1 MFKDVRGK
9 LEHDARRRAKM
20 DSIAKTLRQMAD
32 PKIAAFT
39 AKIIPNVDPKSI
51 LGIKTPELRALAKE
65 LLKSPKGAA
74 LAPAAQSVGKTKKA
88 VASVLPSA
96 AQKFLSDLPHKYFEE
111 NQLHAFVVSGIKDFG
126 LCVAELERF
135 LPFIDNW
142 ATCDQASPAC
152 FKKNRAAL
160 LPLIKNWIKSGR
172 VYTVRFAIVNLMRHF
187 LDQDFKP
194 EFLKMAAAVKSDEY
208 YIKMAVAWYFAEALA
223 KQWDAALPYIKAKR
237 LEAWTHNK
245 AIQKARESFKV
256 SDERKELLAGMKVA
270 LPG

>member
-1 MFKDVRGK
+1 MYNKI
-9 LEHDARRRAKM
+9 M

-32 PKIAAFT
+32 PKTAAFN
-39 AKIIPNVDPKSI
+39 AKTIPNVDPKSI

-74 LAPAAQSVGKTKKA
+74 
-88 VASVLPSA
+88 
-96 AQKFLSDLPHKYFEE
+96 QKFLSDLPHKYFEE
-111 NQLHAFVVSGIKDFG
+111 NQLHGFVISGIKDFDQ
-126 LCVAELERF
+126 CVAELERF
-135 LPFIDNW
+135 LPCIDNW
-142 ATCDQASPAC
+142 ATCDQTSPIC

-160 LPLIKNWIKSGR
+160 LPLIKKWIKSGR

-187 LDQDFKP
+187 LDQDFKA
-194 EFLKMAAAVKSDEY
+194 EYLEMAAAVKSDEY

-245 AIQKARESFKV
+245 AIQKARESFRV
-256 SDERKELLAGMKVA
+256 SDERKELLGGLKV
-270 LPG
+270 

>member
-1 MFKDVRGK
+1 
-9 LEHDARRRAKM
+9 M
-20 DSIAKTLRQMAD
+20 DSIQKTLRQIAD
-32 PKIAAFT
+32 PKTAAFT
-39 AKIIPNVDPKSI
+39 SRIIPNVDPKTI

-65 LLKSPKGAA
+65 LRAN
-74 LAPAAQSVGKTKKA
+74 
-88 VASVLPSA
+88 
-96 AQKFLSDLPHKYFEE
+96 QKFLSDLPHKYFEE
-111 NQLHAFVVSGIKDFG
+111 NQLHGFVVSGIKDFD

-142 ATCDQASPAC
+142 ATCDQCSPAC

-160 LPLIKNWIKSGR
+160 LPLIKKWIKSKR
-172 VYTVRFAIVNLMRHF
+172 VYTVRFAIGMLLRHF
-187 LDQDFKP
+187 LDEDFKP
-194 EFLKMAAAVKSDEY
+194 EYLEMVAAVKSEEY
-208 YIKMAVAWYFAEALA
+208 YIKMEVAWYFAEALS

-270 LPG
+270 AP

>member
-1 MFKDVRGK
+1 
-9 LEHDARRRAKM
+9 
-20 DSIAKTLRQMAD
+20 MAD
-32 PKIAAFT
+32 PKTAAFT
-39 AKIIPNVDPKSI
+39 SRIIPNVDPKTI

-65 LLKSPKGAA
+65 LLAGQKGAANASKAKKAAA
-74 LAPAAQSVGKTKKA
+74 LAP
-88 VASVLPSA
+88 VAK
-96 AQKFLSDLPHKYFEE
+96 KFLSDLPHKYFEE
-111 NQLHAFVVSGIKDFG
+111 NQLHGFVISGIKDFD

-142 ATCDQASPAC
+142 ATCDQCSPIC

-160 LPLIKNWIKSGR
+160 LPLIKKWIKSGR

-187 LDQDFKP
+187 LDDDFAP
-194 EFLKMAAAVKSDEY
+194 EYLEMVAAVKSDEY

-245 AIQKARESFKV
+245 AIQKARESFRV
-256 SDERKELLAGMKVA
+256 SDERKELLGGLKV
-270 LPG
+270 

>member
-1 MFKDVRGK
+1 MN
-9 LEHDARRRAKM
+9 
-20 DSIAKTLRQMAD
+20 SIQKTLRQMAD
-32 PKIAAFT
+32 PKTAAFT
-39 AKIIPNVDPKSI
+39 SRIIPNVDPKTI

-65 LLKSPKGAA
+65 LRAN
-74 LAPAAQSVGKTKKA
+74 
-88 VASVLPSA
+88 
-96 AQKFLSDLPHKYFEE
+96 QKFLCDLPHKYFEE

-135 LPFIDNW
+135 LPCIDNW
-142 ATCDQASPAC
+142 ATCDQTSPAC

-160 LPLIKNWIKSGR
+160 LPLIKKWIKSGH

-187 LDQDFKP
+187 LDQDFKL
-194 EFLKMAAAVKSDEY
+194 EFLKMAAAVKSDDY
-208 YIKMAVAWYFAEALA
+208 YIKMAIGWYFAEALA

-245 AIQKARESFKV
+245 AIQKALESFKV

>member
-1 MFKDVRGK
+1 M
-9 LEHDARRRAKM
+9 DAIK
-20 DSIAKTLRQMAD
+20 KFLKENAD
-32 PKIAAFT
+32 AEFAAFT
-39 AKIIPNVDPKSI
+39 SRTIPTVDPKSI

-65 LLKSPKGAA
+65 LLKSPKG
-74 LAPAAQSVGKTKKA
+74 
-88 VASVLPSA
+88 A

-111 NQLHAFVVSGIKDFG
+111 NQLHAFVVSGIKDFD

-142 ATCDQASPAC
+142 ATCDQTSPIC

-160 LPLIKNWIKSGR
+160 LPLIKKWIKSER

-187 LDQDFKP
+187 LDDDFAP
-194 EFLKMAAAVKSDEY
+194 EYLEMAVAVRSDEY

-237 LEAWTHNK
+237 LEVWTHNK
-245 AIQKARESFKV
+245 AIQKARESFRV

-270 LPG
+270 APLLSF

>member
-1 MFKDVRGK
+1 
-9 LEHDARRRAKM
+9 M

-32 PKIAAFT
+32 PKTAAFN

-74 LAPAAQSVGKTKKA
+74 
-88 VASVLPSA
+88 
-96 AQKFLSDLPHKYFEE
+96 QKFLSDLPHKYFEE
-111 NQLHAFVVSGIKDFG
+111 NQLHAFVVSGIKDFD
-126 LCVAELERF
+126 LCVAEQERF

-142 ATCDQASPAC
+142 ATCDQCSPAC

-160 LPLIKNWIKSGR
+160 LPLIKKWIKSER

-187 LDQDFKP
+187 LDDDFAP
-194 EFLKMAAAVKSDEY
+194 EYLKMAAAVKSDEY

-256 SDERKELLAGMKVA
+256 SDERKELLAGLKAQSV
-270 LPG
+270 L

>member
-1 MFKDVRGK
+1 
-9 LEHDARRRAKM
+9 M

-32 PKIAAFT
+32 PKTAAFS
-39 AKIIPNVDPKSI
+39 AKTIPNIDPKSI

-74 LAPAAQSVGKTKKA
+74 QSVGKAKKA

-96 AQKFLSDLPHKYFEE
+96 AQKFLSSLPHKYFEE
-111 NQLHAFVVSGIKDFG
+111 NQLHGFLISEIGGFEQ
-126 LCVAELERF
+126 CVQELERF
-135 LPFIDNW
+135 LPFMDNW
-142 ATCDQASPAC
+142 AVCDQCSPAC

-160 LPLIKNWIKSGR
+160 LPLIKKWIKSER

-256 SDERKELLAGMKVA
+256 SDERKELLAGLKAQSV
-270 LPG
+270 L

>member
-1 MFKDVRGK
+1 M
-9 LEHDARRRAKM
+9 DAIQKFL
-20 DSIAKTLRQMAD
+20 KENAD
-32 PKIAAFT
+32 AEFAAFT
-39 AKIIPNVDPKSI
+39 SRTIPTVDPKSI

-65 LLKSPKGAA
+65 LLKSPKG
-74 LAPAAQSVGKTKKA
+74 
-88 VASVLPSA
+88 A

-111 NQLHAFVVSGIKDFG
+111 NQLHAFVVSGIKDFDQ
-126 LCVAELERF
+126 CVAELERF

-142 ATCDQASPAC
+142 ATCDQCSPAC

-160 LPLIKNWIKSGR
+160 LPLIKKWKKSGR

-187 LDQDFKP
+187 LDQDFKA
-194 EFLKMAAAVKSDEY
+194 EYLEMAAAVKSDDY

-245 AIQKARESFKV
+245 AIQKARESFRV

>member
-1 MFKDVRGK
+1 
-9 LEHDARRRAKM
+9 M

-32 PKIAAFT
+32 PKTAAFT

-74 LAPAAQSVGKTKKA
+74 LAPAT
-88 VASVLPSA
+88 
-96 AQKFLSDLPHKYFEE
+96 QKFLAVLPHKYFEE
-111 NQLHAFVVSGIKDFG
+111 NQLHGFVVSGIKDFD

-135 LPFIDNW
+135 LPCIDNW
-142 ATCDQASPAC
+142 ATCDQVSPAC
-152 FKKNRAAL
+152 FKKHKAEL
-160 LPLIKNWIKSGR
+160 LPRVKKWIKSKH
-172 VYTVRFAIVNLMRHF
+172 VYTTRFAIGMLMKHF
-187 LDQDFKP
+187 LDEDFVP
-194 EFLKMAAAVKSDEY
+194 EYLEMAAAVKSDEY

-245 AIQKARESFKV
+245 AIQKARESFKIG
-256 SDERKELLAGMKVA
+256 DERKELLAGMKVA
-270 LPG
+270 APQS

>member
-1 MFKDVRGK
+1 M
-9 LEHDARRRAKM
+9 DAIQKFL
-20 DSIAKTLRQMAD
+20 KENAD
-32 PKIAAFT
+32 AEFAAFT
-39 AKIIPNVDPKSI
+39 SRTIPTVDPKSI

-74 LAPAAQSVGKTKKA
+74 
-88 VASVLPSA
+88 
-96 AQKFLSDLPHKYFEE
+96 QKFLSGLPHKYFEE
-111 NQLHAFVVSGIKDFG
+111 NQLHAFVVSGIKDFD

-142 ATCDQASPAC
+142 ATCDQCSPAC

-194 EFLKMAAAVKSDEY
+194 EFLKIVAAVKSDEY

-245 AIQKARESFKV
+245 AIQKARESFRV
-256 SDERKELLAGMKVA
+256 SDERKELLGGLKV
-270 LPG
+270 

>member
-1 MFKDVRGK
+1 
-9 LEHDARRRAKM
+9 M
-20 DSIAKTLRQMAD
+20 DSIQKTLRQIAD
-32 PKIAAFT
+32 PKTAAFT

-65 LLKSPKGAA
+65 LLASPKGAA
-74 LAPAAQSVGKTKKA
+74 LAPAAQ
-88 VASVLPSA
+88 
-96 AQKFLSDLPHKYFEE
+96 KFLDDLPHKYFEE
-111 NQLHAFVVSGIKDFG
+111 NQLHGFVVSGIKDFD

-142 ATCDQASPAC
+142 ATCDQCSPAC

-160 LPLIKNWIKSGR
+160 LPLIKKWIKSER

-187 LDQDFKP
+187 LDQDFKA
-194 EFLKMAAAVKSDEY
+194 EYLEMAAAVKSDDY

-245 AIQKARESFKV
+245 AIQKARESFRV
-256 SDERKELLAGMKVA
+256 SDERKELLGGLKV
-270 LPG
+270 

>member
-1 MFKDVRGK
+1 
-9 LEHDARRRAKM
+9 M

-32 PKIAAFT
+32 PKTAAFT

-74 LAPAAQSVGKTKKA
+74 QSGNFSVDKKRAVQSVGKTKKA

-142 ATCDQASPAC
+142 ATCDQASPIC
-152 FKKNRAAL
+152 FKNNKDKL
-160 LPLIKNWIKSGR
+160 LPLIMDWIKSGS
-172 VYTVRFAIVNLMRHF
+172 VYTIRFGIVNLMRHF
-187 LDQDFKP
+187 LDQDFKA
-194 EFLKMAAAVKSDEY
+194 EYLEIVAAVKSDEY

-256 SDERKELLAGMKVA
+256 SDERKELLAGLKVA
-270 LPG
+270 APQS